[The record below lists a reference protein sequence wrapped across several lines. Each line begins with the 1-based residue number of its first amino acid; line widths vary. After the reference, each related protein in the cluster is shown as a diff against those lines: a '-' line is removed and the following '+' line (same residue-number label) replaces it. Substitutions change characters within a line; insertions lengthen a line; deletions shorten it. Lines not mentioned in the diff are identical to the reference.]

1 MTPIRNRLFCIISA
15 YFEPLFRSFV
25 QLPLEEFE
33 PRWSRILEQTMARF
47 RDSMIELVGAIMM
60 MAVTAQCLMSGGVGM
75 VLCLI
80 VLVKTLVFTSR
91 MKLVCFTTREP
102 VQLLFCVA
110 LKISMH
116 AGHWRSLLHPDRGEK
131 ERKPTGFWWETS
143 RCPIY
148 DNPAGFDNGVPLWL
162 ARRKCANGVSI
173 HGCVKGAS
181 ILTRRFV
188 RRVIGE
194 RKVFGLVLT
203 SYREDVEDEV
213 CPEVQILEYNER
225 DHKWKVVLGG
235 HEEFVSFAE
244 DRGISVD
251 QHCIGVS
258 IFAIRI
264 TQEGSVL
271 PGWLSRGQL
280 IIPLYK
286 YGVTVTVREVLV

>member
-1 MTPIRNRLFCIISA
+1 M
-15 YFEPLFRSFV
+15 
-25 QLPLEEFE
+25 
-33 PRWSRILEQTMARF
+33 
-47 RDSMIELVGAIMM
+47 
-60 MAVTAQCLMSGGVGM
+60 
-75 VLCLI
+75 
-80 VLVKTLVFTSR
+80 
-91 MKLVCFTTREP
+91 
-102 VQLLFCVA
+102 
-110 LKISMH
+110 
-116 AGHWRSLLHPDRGEK
+116 
-131 ERKPTGFWWETS
+131 
-143 RCPIY
+143 
-148 DNPAGFDNGVPLWL
+148 
-162 ARRKCANGVSI
+162 
-173 HGCVKGAS
+173 KGAS